1 MLTAFCRTLALAS
14 LLGASGAAAS
24 DVRLGFANPF
34 SGPYA
39 ASGEQNRIAVRL
51 AVETLNQ
58 TGGVLGGQVRLV
70 AVDDACDVER
80 APAAAL
86 ELVEAGVAAVIGHMC
101 SHASLIAAPIY
112 EAAGIPMLTPDSTHP
127 RVTEEG
133 RANVFRLIG
142 RDDEQGRMAGDLLA
156 RLSPARP
163 IAIIHDESTYGS
175 GLAWETRDAL
185 RRSGVREA
193 LFATYTAGT
202 MDYAA
207 LIEQMVKAR
216 IGILYVAGYGP
227 DAGRIVRAAHARGSD
242 PRYVGGDGLGM
253 PEFWTE
259 AGAAGEGAVFTTRPD
274 LANSPGAASVLAA
287 LHTLG
292 VTTQSTVLGYY
303 AAIQVWA
310 EAAARAGT
318 PDPATVAT
326 TLHRGRFVSV
336 LGRIGFDEKG
346 DVIGA
351 TWQWQVWHDGR
362 YAPLP
367 ARLAMG
373 QR

>member
-1 MLTAFCRTLALAS
+1 MLTALCRTLILAS
-14 LLGASGAAAS
+14 LLAASGAAAS
-24 DVRLGFANPF
+24 DVRLGLANPL

-58 TGGVLGGQVRLV
+58 TGGVLGREVRLV
-70 AVDDACDVER
+70 IVDDACDVER
-80 APAAAL
+80 AAAAAL
-86 ELVEAGVAAVIGHMC
+86 ELVKAGVAAVIGHMC

-142 RDDEQGRMAGDLLA
+142 RDDEQGRMAAELLA
-156 RLSPARP
+156 RLSPTRP

-175 GLAWETRDAL
+175 GLAWATRDAL
-185 RRSGVREA
+185 RRNGVREA
-193 LFATYTAGT
+193 LFATYMAGT
-202 MDYAA
+202 IDYAA
-207 LIEQMVKAR
+207 LIERLVKER

-227 DAGRIVRAAHARGSD
+227 DAGRIVRAAHVLGGD
-242 PRYVGGDGLGM
+242 TRYVGGDGLGM

-259 AGAAGEGAVFTTRPD
+259 AGTAGEGAVFTTRPD
-274 LANSPGAASVLAA
+274 LADSPGAASVLAA

-292 VTTQSTVLGYY
+292 VATQSTVLGYY
-303 AAIQVWA
+303 AATQVWA
-310 EAAARAGT
+310 EAVARAGT
-318 PDPATVAT
+318 PDPATVT
-326 TLHRGRFVSV
+326 TALHRGRFASV

-351 TWQWQVWHDGR
+351 TWQWQVWHDGS